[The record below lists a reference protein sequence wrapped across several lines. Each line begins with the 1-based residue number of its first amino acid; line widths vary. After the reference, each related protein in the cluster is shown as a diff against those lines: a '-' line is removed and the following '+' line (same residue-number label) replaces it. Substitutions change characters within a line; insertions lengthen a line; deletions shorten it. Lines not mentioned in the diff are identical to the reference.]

1 MMSISDRAYDDA
13 RMRKLQQ
20 EHEERIQRYSVKDRE
35 QAFQRL
41 KGSLSYLKDSNP
53 EEFG

>member
-13 RMRKLQQ
+13 RMRKLRQ